1 MKCNIEG
8 KSHSV
13 EFRDIPRDR
22 ADISVRDKPVVTFK
36 EDVSFAKD
44 NAASRKDGARSKSE
58 ENNGAVP
65 AVKEPEIKN
74 LYTNIYEGKLWWLEQ
89 DPNGKLSAIMPP
101 EDVEKFA
108 VIHRRRKWNN
118 ALFGRCNSHG
128 D

>member
-1 MKCNIEG
+1 MQG
-8 KSHSV
+8 KSHAV
-13 EFRDIPRDR
+13 EFRDIPLDR
-22 ADISVRDKPVVTFK
+22 AGTSVRDKPVVTFE

-44 NAASRKDGARSKSE
+44 NAASRKDRGKGNGE

-65 AVKEPEIKN
+65 ASKKPEIKN

-89 DPNGKLSAIMPP
+89 EPNGKLSAIMPP

-118 ALFGRCNSHG
+118 ALFSRCNSHG